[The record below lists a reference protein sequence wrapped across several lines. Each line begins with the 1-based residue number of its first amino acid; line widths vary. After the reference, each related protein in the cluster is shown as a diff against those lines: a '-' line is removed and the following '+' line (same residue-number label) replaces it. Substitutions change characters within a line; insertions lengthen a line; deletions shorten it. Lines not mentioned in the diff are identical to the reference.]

1 MYHIICKNYT
11 KLKRLVFFTTCFK
24 PLLGWKSH
32 IHVHGKR
39 GWNNRRGLSVSFHH
53 FSNDRLGWQQGVC
66 CTPPSKEVLLKPERC
81 WSLSNYSGIPPHFLS
96 LSPWSVCRLFSPPA
110 HLFPSLSL
118 SVCVKEAQLTLA
130 SLLRREKSSSHP
142 HSQQGPHVLER
153 RWNSSKA
160 STFFVAADFQNGS
173 HGRICRNVST
183 REWVGMSDTLCKC
196 LKDYLRPRHFMCIST
211 ACWNIWMEVVLISGS
226 GSRRPFSTANNN
238 RGLHSTTAF
247 ALPLPYSSSPLCPYL
262 AHPLF
267 FSHPTPPTP
276 LDPSIF

>member
-96 LSPWSVCRLFSPPA
+96 LSPWSVCRLFAPPA
-110 HLFPSLSL
+110 RLFPSLSL
-118 SVCVKEAQLTLA
+118 SVFVKEAQLTLA

-142 HSQQGPHVLER
+142 HTASRGLTS
-153 RWNSSKA
+153 WNDAEIRAK
-160 STFFVAADFQNGS
+160 
-173 HGRICRNVST
+173 
-183 REWVGMSDTLCKC
+183 
-196 LKDYLRPRHFMCIST
+196 PRHSLLRQIFKMAAMVESV
-211 ACWNIWMEVVLISGS
+211 AMSQHGNESGW
-226 GSRRPFSTANNN
+226 A
-238 RGLHSTTAF
+238 
-247 ALPLPYSSSPLCPYL
+247 
-262 AHPLF
+262 
-267 FSHPTPPTP
+267 TP
-276 LDPSIF
+276 SVSV